1 VLKEKK
7 KVRIEGNKMV
17 DGGKDAIK
25 EW

>member
-17 DGGKDAIK
+17 DEGKDAIK